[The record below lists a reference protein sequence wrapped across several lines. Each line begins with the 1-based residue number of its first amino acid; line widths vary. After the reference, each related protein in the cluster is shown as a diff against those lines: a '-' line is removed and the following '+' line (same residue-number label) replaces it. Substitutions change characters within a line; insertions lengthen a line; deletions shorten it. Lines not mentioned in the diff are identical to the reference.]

1 MYRSNEGYQDVDFM
15 SPRELKMPETSKGKK
30 KRWRNNSSR
39 VEEDQFKVM
48 QYNILV
54 CGVFI
59 RFVASVID
67 SVILSSGIKCKMLLC
82 RIYIKNS
89 QIVAAAEN
97 LLLG

>member
-1 MYRSNEGYQDVDFM
+1 
-15 SPRELKMPETSKGKK
+15 
-30 KRWRNNSSR
+30 
-39 VEEDQFKVM
+39 M